1 MPNIKS
7 AKKRLKQ
14 SLKRRDKNRK
24 AKSTLSTYL
33 KNAEQAIAAGDRDK
47 ALEAVRLAARTLD
60 TTAQKKIIH
69 PNKAAR
75 KKSRLQSRFN
85 SQFAS

>member
-14 SLKRRDKNRK
+14 SLKRRDRNRK

-47 ALEAVRLAARTLD
+47 ALEAVRLASRTLD

-75 KKSRLQSRFN
+75 KKSRLQSSFN